1 MILKQVVQPILTQ
14 IVYIVFQQ
22 VVIGMG
28 QQLLQMHIV
37 LSILIKLK
45 QNIVLRMITL
55 NVRQV
60 HVRMFH
66 PLQIKLIV
74 INMYLD
80 ANMLIVNVSH
90 LEQE

>member
-1 MILKQVVQPILTQ
+1 
-14 IVYIVFQQ
+14 
-22 VVIGMG
+22 MG

-37 LSILIKLK
+37 PNILIKLK
-45 QNIVLRMITL
+45 QNIVLRMMPL

-80 ANMLIVNVSH
+80 ANLLIMHV
-90 LEQE
+90 LLF